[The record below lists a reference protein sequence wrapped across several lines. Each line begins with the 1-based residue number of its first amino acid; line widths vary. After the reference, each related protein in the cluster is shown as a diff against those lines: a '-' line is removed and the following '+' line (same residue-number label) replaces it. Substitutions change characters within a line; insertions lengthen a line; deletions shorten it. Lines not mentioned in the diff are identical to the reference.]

1 MNFEEMSKE
10 DLIKYIENINESN
23 NGKYGLIWDKEKEP
37 EKIVEECNNFIPI
50 LVKDEDRTVN
60 NNGEDNILIEGDNFH
75 SLNVLNYTHEGM
87 IDIIY
92 IDPPYNTGNKD
103 FVYNDTFIEKDDG
116 YRHSKWLNF
125 MEKRLKLSRDLLG
138 DKGVIFISIDD
149 NEVFQLKLLCDRV
162 FGPNNFIANLVWR
175 KKYGGGKGTNFVV
188 DLHEYILVYAKDK
201 SQTKQFQIERSTEK
215 KEIFK
220 LEDEYIK
227 ERGRYYIRPLKSGL
241 AYRKNLIYPIK
252 CPDGSEIKTQWICG
266 EDTFNEMLKEGR
278 ILFKKLKNGTYN
290 IYKKFYEND
299 KGGTVFPES
308 IIYDLAYNQNGKEE
322 IKKIFDI
329 KEGRDVPFNNAKPK
343 ELLMYLLNFYGKKD
357 SIVLDYFAGSGT
369 TGQAVLELNKKDG
382 GNRKFIL
389 CTNNENNLCT
399 DITFQR
405 IKTVISGKREDNSVF
420 SDGLDGTLRYYKT
433 EFIDNKGTRDQIY
446 YDLTEKCIPM
456 LCIKQNTYEI
466 VEKNSQYE
474 IYTNKEKDKYTCVYF
489 DTIQDRYDE
498 FIEKV
503 KLIEAKKVLYI
514 FTLGNKIDEPRLKEM
529 KNYTIEAIP
538 QRIYDLYKKLTR
550 MSKEM

>member
-1 MNFEEMSKE
+1 M
-10 DLIKYIENINESN
+10 
-23 NGKYGLIWDKEKEP
+23 
-37 EKIVEECNNFIPI
+37 
-50 LVKDEDRTVN
+50 
-60 NNGEDNILIEGDNFH
+60 
-75 SLNVLNYTHEGM
+75 
-87 IDIIY
+87 
-92 IDPPYNTGNKD
+92 
-103 FVYNDTFIEKDDG
+103 
-116 YRHSKWLNF
+116 
-125 MEKRLKLSRDLLG
+125 
-138 DKGVIFISIDD
+138 
-149 NEVFQLKLLCDRV
+149 
-162 FGPNNFIANLVWR
+162 
-175 KKYGGGKGTNFVV
+175 
-188 DLHEYILVYAKDK
+188 
-201 SQTKQFQIERSTEK
+201 
-215 KEIFK
+215 
-220 LEDEYIK
+220 
-227 ERGRYYIRPLKSGL
+227 
-241 AYRKNLIYPIK
+241 
-252 CPDGSEIKTQWICG
+252 
-266 EDTFNEMLKEGR
+266 
-278 ILFKKLKNGTYN
+278 
-290 IYKKFYEND
+290 
-299 KGGTVFPES
+299 
-308 IIYDLAYNQNGKEE
+308 
-322 IKKIFDI
+322 
-329 KEGRDVPFNNAKPK
+329 
-343 ELLMYLLNFYGKKD
+343 
-357 SIVLDYFAGSGT
+357 
-369 TGQAVLELNKKDG
+369 
-382 GNRKFIL
+382 